1 MSLPEWWTPV
11 ERTEVKVVGP
21 DPKEPALLT
30 IRFKLA
36 PDPKSDRWVE
46 YFLHPQLDP
55 WQAFRRPEK
64 ENSGM
69 GGIGF
74 IGSVEDDRLEEYVAT
89 IDKCVADANASF
101 EREAIPELESERQ
114 RAGQAVATHDA
125 RMRKARDRLD
135 NL

>member
-21 DPKEPALLT
+21 DSKEPALLT

-36 PDPKSDRWVE
+36 PDPKSEKWIQ
-46 YFLHPQLDP
+46 YFLQPQLDP
-55 WQAFRRPEK
+55 WQAFRRPGNES
-64 ENSGM
+64 SGM
-69 GGIGF
+69 DGLGF

-89 IDKCVADANASF
+89 IDKCVAEANAKF
-101 EREAIPELESERQ
+101 EREVIPELEAERE
-114 RAGQAVATHDA
+114 RARQAAASTDDRV
-125 RMRKARDRLD
+125 RKAQERLD